1 MSDYINVIGDA
12 TMKKM
17 QTNIQNIYIDTCFFQ
32 SYLWKKRDEKES
44 AKDVLSQIKS
54 SVNNNPNI
62 NVKIPFIVVGELIN
76 NLKRE
81 IPSQERRA
89 EIMYAFFEELEDLE
103 ADIIP
108 PNKCC
113 YDKAKSLTAQ
123 DDYFAEHAPSD
134 AFIVSC
140 ALCDPDSSHLLTS
153 DRRLLLSDLLKN
165 VEKDMRADNER
176 NRQLKITEEF

>member
-1 MSDYINVIGDA
+1 
-12 TMKKM
+12 M
-17 QTNIQNIYIDTCFFQ
+17 QTNIQNVYIDTCFFQ
-32 SYLWKKRDEKES
+32 SYLWKERDEKES

-54 SVNNNPNI
+54 SVNKNSDI

-81 IPSQERRA
+81 IPDQERRA
-89 EIMYAFFEELEDLE
+89 KIMYAFFEELEDLE

-140 ALCDPDSSHLLTS
+140 ALCDQDSSHLLTTDS
-153 DRRLLLSDLLKN
+153 RLLLSNLLKK

>member
-17 QTNIQNIYIDTCFFQ
+17 QTNIQNVYIDTCFFQ
-32 SYLWKKRDEKES
+32 SYLWKERDEKES

-54 SVNNNPNI
+54 SVNKNSDI

-76 NLKRE
+76 NLIRE

-89 EIMYAFFEELEDLE
+89 DIMYAFFEELEDLK
-103 ADIIP
+103 ADTIP

-113 YDKAKSLTAQ
+113 YAKAKSLIVQ
-123 DDYFAEHAPSD
+123 DDYFAEHALTD
-134 AFIVSC
+134 TFIVSC
-140 ALCDPDSSHLLTS
+140 ALCDPDSSHLLTTDS
-153 DRRLLLSDLLKN
+153 RLLESVLLKKI
-165 VEKDMRADNER
+165 EKNMQADNER